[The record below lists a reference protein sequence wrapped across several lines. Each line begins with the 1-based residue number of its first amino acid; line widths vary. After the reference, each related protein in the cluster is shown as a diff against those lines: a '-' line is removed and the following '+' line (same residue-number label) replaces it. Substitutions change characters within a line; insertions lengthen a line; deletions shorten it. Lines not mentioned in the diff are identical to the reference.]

1 MSTRPYDNTLRTE
14 QARLTR
20 RRIIEAARALLLDGG
35 AQSMSI
41 SALAE
46 TAGVSIQTIYNAIGN
61 KAAVIK
67 AVYDVT
73 VAGDDDP
80 RPMRD
85 RPDFQA
91 ITDAADPAAML
102 WGYAAFSRRIAER
115 VGPLLVVIA
124 ADTDDDLQSLAAD
137 IDDERLRGNTVV
149 VDSVARRFGLRAG
162 MTMQRAVDIV
172 WTLTAPEPYDRL
184 VRRRGWSHDDY
195 EHWLASALISAL
207 GAR

>member
-124 ADTDDDLQSLAAD
+124 L
-137 IDDERLRGNTVV
+137 
-149 VDSVARRFGLRAG
+149 
-162 MTMQRAVDIV
+162 
-172 WTLTAPEPYDRL
+172 TLTTPSSRWPPI
-184 VRRRGWSHDDY
+184 STTN
-195 EHWLASALISAL
+195 ASAATPSSSTAWPGGSGCPLV
-207 GAR
+207 